1 MQTPS
6 NAAAI
11 NVSPPNDIYPQQEDS
26 PPFLHGYQPLI
37 LPPPLSMPQN
47 QHRQS
52 TVSRRSDHQSISIP
66 PHQQRQHIIHY
77 YPPKKSNGFCF
88 SCYPFCCRIFVRRY
102 KERSK
107 RIDVVSRLV
116 KIYYIF

>member
-1 MQTPS
+1 MHTS
-6 NAAAI
+6 ANATVGPTVTA
-11 NVSPPNDIYPQQEDS
+11 NDIYPQQDDS
-26 PPFLHGYQPLI
+26 PAFMHGYQPLI
-37 LPPPLSMPQN
+37 LPPLLTSPQN

-52 TVSRRSDHQSISIP
+52 TVSRRSDHHSISIP
-66 PHQQRQHIIHY
+66 PQQRQHIIHH
-77 YPPKKSNGFCF
+77 YPSRQPTGICA

-116 KIYYIF
+116 RFY